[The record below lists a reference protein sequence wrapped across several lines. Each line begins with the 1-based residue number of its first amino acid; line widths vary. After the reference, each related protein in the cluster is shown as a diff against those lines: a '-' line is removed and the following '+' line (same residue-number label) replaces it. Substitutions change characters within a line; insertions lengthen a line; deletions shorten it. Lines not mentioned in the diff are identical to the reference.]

1 MRFLC
6 LLALPFLLFACS
18 ADDTAKWGDL
28 DLMKYNIPLT
38 IAAPDSARVV
48 AANLSVIMQDV
59 TITSL
64 EDRYAV
70 QILASQASTNDMARL
85 KAEQLELVR
94 DNRYF
99 SSIVRE
105 EDAGFI
111 FENKI
116 DTTSLFGFRHIVY
129 QGDKEFV
136 FQNSFQGIFTLPEIE
151 AMYKAVK

>member
-38 IAAPDSARVV
+38 IAAPDSAKVV